1 MRMGNSLQ
9 LIWPREKK
17 NIDISIQTELQ
28 RDEGE
33 ENESQ
38 RVENTKERKI
48 KLNVLEDSSIHPS

>member
-9 LIWPREKK
+9 LIWPRENEK

-33 ENESQ
+33 ET
-38 RVENTKERKI
+38 ENQG
-48 KLNVLEDSSIHPS
+48 